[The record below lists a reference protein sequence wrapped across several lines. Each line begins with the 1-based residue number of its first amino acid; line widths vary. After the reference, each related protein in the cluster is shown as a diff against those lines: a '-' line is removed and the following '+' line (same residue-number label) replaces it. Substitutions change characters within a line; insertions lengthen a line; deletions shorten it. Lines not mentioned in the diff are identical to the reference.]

1 MQQEKKQQEEI
12 HCERETW
19 NSEEFRIVAEF
30 ALLCVNNPEN
40 TVNGLA
46 VLWPFIFV

>member
-1 MQQEKKQQEEI
+1 MQQEKKQQEIEGK
-12 HCERETW
+12 TW
-19 NSEEFRIVAEF
+19 NGEEFRLVAEF
-30 ALLCVNNPEN
+30 TLLHLNNPEN